1 MKKYTNIT
9 KEGRI
14 ILVNVRV
21 AGSFFSRLSGLMM
34 KKSLGG
40 DGGLLLVPCRQI
52 HTFMMRFP
60 IDAVFLS
67 REQEIVH
74 IERGLVPGR
83 MTPYVKDAWSVLEAP
98 AGFTAES
105 RLSVGD
111 RLRFE
116 GRGNP
121 DKR

>member
-14 ILVNVRV
+14 ILENVRV

-98 AGFTAES
+98 AGFAAES

>member
-1 MKKYTNIT
+1 
-9 KEGRI
+9 
-14 ILVNVRV
+14 
-21 AGSFFSRLSGLMM
+21 MM

-98 AGFTAES
+98 AGFAAES